1 MASADTHEEDPGLD
15 GPDYVALVIE
25 WDEDEDEATI
35 VRELRPVSPVSSFT
49 RTIVGV
55 VGALLA
61 LGLAT
66 WGLRRLHAS

>member
-1 MASADTHEEDPGLD
+1 MNSPDIHDEDPGLD

-25 WDEDEDEATI
+25 WDEDAEETTI
-35 VRELRPVSPVSSFT
+35 VRDRSHMPASSST
-49 RTIVGV
+49 RTIAGV

-66 WGLRRLHAS
+66 WGLRRLRTA